1 MQRIDMFKWLTE
13 VLQYLGGTPHQVV
26 TTERQQFKQMTISF
40 EVPVRQD
47 LGTIIPI
54 VASGKESPVQ
64 MTYERSAIEAC
75 LLGLEIYVYLIPDL
89 LEFKIKALRQNQHDI
104 VSLCESLSRE
114 NLHAIKKFYVKPWSS
129 WVIIR
134 LRGEQHIQ
142 GKVCTRLLLNFD
154 LRHLLPQNQ
163 CSPSTPKHFLVEV
176 KQRIAHLS
184 VH

>member
-114 NLHAIKKFYVKPWSS
+114 NLHAIDIFGNTLMAMSLEEILCQAV
-129 WVIIR
+129 
-134 LRGEQHIQ
+134 EQL
-142 GKVCTRLLLNFD
+142 GYYSTEGGTTYTREGLY
-154 LRHLLPQNQ
+154 
-163 CSPSTPKHFLVEV
+163 
-176 KQRIAHLS
+176 
-184 VH
+184 